1 VPVPARLCTEP
12 EVQSA
17 PTLHARDEMGLQP
30 TLFVKTGHHP
40 LPPLPGAVDNEGR
53 FCLNARARN

>member
-1 VPVPARLCTEP
+1 MRPEP

-30 TLFVKTGHHP
+30 TLFVKTGHHHAQERVEK
-40 LPPLPGAVDNEGR
+40 LYGYIYDACE
-53 FCLNARARN
+53 